1 MAQALPLSG
10 AFKPALAAALLVG
23 AGWWWLHPSAA
34 GWRGT
39 PAPADPVQTT
49 DDLPAPFALKE
60 FTLTPLARY
69 SIQAVVLSRARYWLD
84 RQAPIMPI
92 DLALG
97 WGPMSEAAPI
107 NALSIS
113 QNGRWYEYWWR
124 DEPPLDPGVI
134 ATHSANTHCIPA
146 PKVRDKLLAVA
157 RHDLVTL
164 EGYLVEVATADG
176 WKITSS
182 TARDDTGGGACE
194 VVWVTDVKRRRA
206 R

>member
-1 MAQALPLSG
+1 MAQALPLAG
-10 AFKPALAAALLVG
+10 LLKPALAVAAAASL
-23 AGWWWLHPSAA
+23 GWWWFHAPAA
-34 GWRGT
+34 RWRGT

-49 DDLPAPFALKE
+49 DDLPKPFAFKD
-60 FTLTPLARY
+60 FTITPLARY
-69 SIQAVVLSRARYWLD
+69 TARAVVLSRARYWLD
-84 RQAPIMPI
+84 RSAALAPI

-97 WGPMSEAAPI
+97 WGPMSEAATI
-107 NALSIS
+107 NALTIS

-134 ATHSANTHCIPA
+134 ATHSANTHCLPD

-164 EGYLVEVATADG
+164 DGYLVEVAGADG
-176 WKITSS
+176 FQWRSS
-182 TARDDTGGGACE
+182 TSRDDTGGGACE
-194 VVWVTDVKRRRA
+194 VFWVTDVQRRRA

>member
-10 AFKPALAAALLVG
+10 AFKPALAVARRAAG
-23 AGWWWLHPSAA
+23 GGGGLHPPAA
-34 GWRGT
+34 RWRAT
-39 PAPADPVQTT
+39 PAPADPVQAVA
-49 DDLPAPFALKE
+49 DLPRPFPFKD
-60 FTLTPLARY
+60 FTITPLARY
-69 SIQAVVLSRARYWLD
+69 TIQAVVLSRARYWLD

-97 WGPMSEAAPI
+97 WGPMSEAGTI